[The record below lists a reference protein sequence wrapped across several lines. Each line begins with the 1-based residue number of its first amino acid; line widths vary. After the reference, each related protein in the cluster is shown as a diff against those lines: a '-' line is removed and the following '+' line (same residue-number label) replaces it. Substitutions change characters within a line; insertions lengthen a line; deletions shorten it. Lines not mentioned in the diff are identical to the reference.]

1 MGSTRVAK
9 AKAFRCH
16 APVHPCVIY
25 DRSVNTHSGW
35 EQNLL
40 QTCREGPNGLT
51 PHENG
56 SDVWGCHQCRRTSL
70 MGVSMKV
77 VRLRAQVGLERCWA
91 QCRRASFDSTR
102 GRAIPG
108 MSVEWS
114 FQCNGHRPVRTVVDP
129 GGAVPPR
136 RVLVGCS
143 RYGPGPPFKFPFK
156 PCQNIDRNKNINRIF
171 FSCFEP

>member
-1 MGSTRVAK
+1 MIALSTRIRVGA
-9 AKAFRCH
+9 
-16 APVHPCVIY
+16 
-25 DRSVNTHSGW
+25 
-35 EQNLL
+35 NLL
-40 QTCREGPNGLT
+40 QTCREGSNGLT

-56 SDVWGCHQCRRTSL
+56 SDVWECHQCRRTSL

-129 GGAVPPR
+129 GGAVPPQR
-136 RVLVGCS
+136 LLVGCGS
-143 RYGPGPPFKFPFK
+143 AVGWLWARVTEKFPFK
-156 PCQNIDRNKNINRIF
+156 PCQNRILFILIF